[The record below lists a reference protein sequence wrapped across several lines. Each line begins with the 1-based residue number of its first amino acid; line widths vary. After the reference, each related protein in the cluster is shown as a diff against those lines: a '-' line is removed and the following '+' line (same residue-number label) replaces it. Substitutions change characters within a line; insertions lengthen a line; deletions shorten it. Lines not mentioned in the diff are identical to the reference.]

1 MKWAIICLITFI
13 IPAASGYV
21 APPLSKNACH
31 RPYFWYNVL
40 IMKTLI
46 RAITIIFLFLPAC
59 SAAAAP
65 PQPQYHAW
73 LPYAA
78 HQPDPCAEKRKPQP
92 HDIPTADAVIQ
103 PTDLPEHDL
112 DPGLSGDA
120 LTPQLQALGA
130 ASAYRVLY
138 WAKDWFTSPLTVY
151 NIVVV
156 FWDEGKAT
164 GYMAYLEDKCVELG
178 GEPVMVPPLGDE
190 ANACRRGGG
199 VSDIYTVNY
208 RHGNVVSGT
217 GIDGTLATALEYAAL
232 SLARVECV
240 CKGDE

>member
-1 MKWAIICLITFI
+1 MKRITICLAIFTLAFTF
-13 IPAASGYV
+13 PV
-21 APPLSKNACH
+21 
-31 RPYFWYNVL
+31 V
-40 IMKTLI
+40 
-46 RAITIIFLFLPAC
+46 
-59 SAAAAP
+59 AAP
-65 PQPQYHAW
+65 PP
-73 LPYAA
+73 PYYVFMPRAVR
-78 HQPDPCAEKRKPQP
+78 QNPCAEKRKPQP
-92 HDIPTADAVIQ
+92 HAVQAAVAVIQ
-103 PTDLPEHDL
+103 PADVPDRDL
-112 DPGLSGDA
+112 DPNLSGDA
-120 LTPQLQALGA
+120 LTPQLHGMGA
-130 ASAYRVLY
+130 ADAHKALY
-138 WAKDWFTSPLTVY
+138 WAQNWFTSPLMVY
-151 NIVVV
+151 NVVVV